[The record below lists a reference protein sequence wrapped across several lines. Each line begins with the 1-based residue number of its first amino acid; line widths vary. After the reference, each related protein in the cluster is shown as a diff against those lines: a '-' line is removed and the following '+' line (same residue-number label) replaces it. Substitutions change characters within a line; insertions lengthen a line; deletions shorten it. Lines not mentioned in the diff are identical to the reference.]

1 MVDAKKKALEVLKK
15 KVEPVYIELA
25 ERVQPGLG
33 KSKYY
38 PWILQR
44 LMTTRQAKIALALP
58 DVERNP
64 ETDKLEV
71 SEAFAGKLNL
81 DRKTVNQDIHDL
93 YEKGFIFPTRK
104 GPQPP
109 RNYDQWL
116 DTQNNAKFDKALGQ
130 EYYTLIAMMC
140 DEEIAKSRE
149 EERVTR
155 RIKVG
160 QLVSGRIIPRWK
172 AIKDIPGVLPLE
184 DMRAILNAN
193 NLFAI
198 AHCACRKRYKEGNC
212 GVPEDLCLLIGRNAE
227 YNIGRGSA
235 RQITREEAFDLIN
248 NETVKYP
255 VVHVGSR
262 NTEPQNLGL
271 ICNCH
276 GCCCEV
282 LRKPMV
288 LGSEYPV
295 WEFYAKSRF
304 RTGVDPAKCIGCGLC
319 VSKRCQFGAAQMKF
333 YPEYEAERAW
343 IDEAKCMG
351 CGCCVETCSSGARGM
366 RIVEPPDPET
376 ASTQAGPYVRT

>member
-1 MVDAKKKALEVLKK
+1 MVDANKKALELLKK
-15 KVEPVYIELA
+15 NVNPLYIELA
-25 ERVQPGLG
+25 ERVQPGLA

-44 LMTTRQAKIALALP
+44 LMTVPQAKIALALP
-58 DVERNP
+58 DLERTS
-64 ETDKLEV
+64 ELDKLEV
-71 SEAFAGKLNL
+71 SDAFAQKLNL
-81 DRKTVNQDIHDL
+81 DRKTVNQAIYDL
-93 YEKGFIFPTRK
+93 YEKGFIFPTKK

-140 DEEIAKSRE
+140 DAEISKSRE

-155 RIKVG
+155 RIQAG

-172 AIKDIPGVLPLE
+172 AIQSIPGVLPLE
-184 DMRAILNAN
+184 DMRTILNAN
-193 NLFAI
+193 DLFAI

-262 NTEPQNLGL
+262 NSEPQNIGL

-276 GCCCEV
+276 ACCCEV

-304 RTGVDPAKCIGCGLC
+304 RTSVDPAKCKGCSFC
-319 VSKRCQFGAAQMKF
+319 VTKRCQFGAAQMKF
-333 YPEYEAERAW
+333 CPEYGAKRAW

-351 CGCCVETCSSGARGM
+351 CGGCVETCPSGARSM
-366 RIVEPPDPET
+366 RIVEPPDPLA